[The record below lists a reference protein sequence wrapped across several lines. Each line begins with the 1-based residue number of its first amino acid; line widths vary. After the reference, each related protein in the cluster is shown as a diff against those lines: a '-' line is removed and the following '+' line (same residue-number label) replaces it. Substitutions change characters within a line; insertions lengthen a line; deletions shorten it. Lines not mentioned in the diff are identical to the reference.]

1 MNNVLAERIEH
12 SFEGVRYSVSVE
24 AVCWEEWKSDREAGL
39 PTPWEILPESV
50 ADLIADILLGYDSE
64 LFYDSST
71 VAESWK
77 RVYKVAEPMAAEW
90 VRRFGRAA

>member
-12 SFEGVRYSVSVE
+12 SSEGVRYSVSVE

-39 PTPWEILPESV
+39 PTPWEIPTESV
-50 ADLIADILLGYDSE
+50 ADLIADIILKSEPE

-71 VAESWK
+71 VAKSWE
-77 RVYKVAEPMAAEW
+77 RVYKVAEPMASEW
-90 VRRFGRAA
+90 ARRFGHVA